1 MPSPSLSCLINPL
14 WPSPS
19 FTAFHKTRMKWG
31 RKTSP
36 VLKALNNLLS
46 QFSNNLNQFDVL
58 SNKICC
64 CTPISA
70 APWMTVNLHFLIKLA
85 GIFIR
90 GLGYANGNVVYS
102 RLTEF
107 WNKFNRETFGG
118 KKCESLSLTSFMP
131 ISPGGSLYSRSLVR
145 EECFSATRWLVS
157 PCQPR
162 KNTRILKIYFL
173 NTLFKWYQ
181 NRWFLSSL
189 TYAIEHTET
198 IYNHSLWFSLNE
210 VFKKKRI
217 FSCFICFVIF

>member
-1 MPSPSLSCLINPL
+1 MPFPSLSCLINPL

-19 FTAFHKTRMKWG
+19 FTAFHKTRMKWE

-46 QFSNNLNQFDVL
+46 QFGNNLNQFDVL

-64 CTPISA
+64 CLPISA

-107 WNKFNRETFGG
+107 WNKFNRDTFAG
-118 KKCESLSLTSFMP
+118 KKSESLSLTSFIP
-131 ISPGGSLYSRSLVR
+131 ISPGGSLYSK
-145 EECFSATRWLVS
+145 E
-157 PCQPR
+157 PCQGR
-162 KNTRILKIYFL
+162 VL
-173 NTLFKWYQ
+173 
-181 NRWFLSSL
+181 
-189 TYAIEHTET
+189 
-198 IYNHSLWFSLNE
+198 HSNE
-210 VFKKKRI
+210 VISIALSTEEKHSHSQPLFLKYRFQMIPKYRI
-217 FSCFICFVIF
+217 FIFAYAMEYILTKFIVFCLS